1 MQIDERAVDSVAKEK
16 SYPHVKIKR
25 VIHTIH
31 AVIDIAAGRAKYLD
45 VLVVMSATM
54 IPARYALRYQA
65 RS

>member
-1 MQIDERAVDSVAKEK
+1 MQIDESAVDSVAKEK

-45 VLVVMSATM
+45 VLGGLIFAEG
-54 IPARYALRYQA
+54 YF
-65 RS
+65 